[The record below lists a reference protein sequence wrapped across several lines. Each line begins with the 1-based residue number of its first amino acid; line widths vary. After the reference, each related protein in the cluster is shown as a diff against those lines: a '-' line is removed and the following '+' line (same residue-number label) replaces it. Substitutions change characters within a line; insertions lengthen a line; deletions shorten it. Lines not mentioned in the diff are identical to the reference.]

1 MAGDEKPPPVF
12 RLRQWAALFAD
23 PFIANTELEGGM
35 QLNSLSVLHFFLG
48 KLVEDE
54 RAARAAGASS
64 GSEGAAAAAAGEE
77 GGGGG
82 GETPVS
88 LLPLFDDAGLKS
100 LAVVCRLLEACL
112 EVCKRGRKVEKPG
125 QLVELIGQWLGLLKW
140 VSSLSSSRFL
150 LFASFFLSFFLC
162 SDN

>member
-1 MAGDEKPPPVF
+1 MAGEEKPPPVF

-54 RAARAAGASS
+54 RAARAAGAGS
-64 GSEGAAAAAAGEE
+64 GSVGASAAAAGEE
-77 GGGGG
+77 DGGG

-88 LLPLFDDAGLKS
+88 VLPLFDDSGLKS
-100 LAVVCRLLEACL
+100 LVVVCRLLEACL

-140 VSSLSSSRFL
+140 VSSLSSSRFRF
-150 LFASFFLSFFLC
+150 FASFFLSFFRC
-162 SDN
+162 DT